1 MPLFMT
7 FIALKLLL
15 PINFKKNPSGRSL
28 VVFSCSLN
36 WEKKISAKLVH
47 SGGLNW
53 IEQFWIKLRP
63 IVDEL
68 TENTLYLVCFIFS
81 WRWFKL
87 VCTIWT
93 ISEMLCFLQI
103 VGTVA
108 IKFVPREVIVWISSG
123 SAQNHFDYRVYH
135 GNPWDQQKSKFAI

>member
-1 MPLFMT
+1 MT
-7 FIALKLLL
+7 LIALRLLL
-15 PINFKKNPSGRSL
+15 PINFKKDPSGRSL

-81 WRWFKL
+81 EDGLNWY
-87 VCTIWT
+87 V
-93 ISEMLCFLQI
+93 Q
-103 VGTVA
+103 
-108 IKFVPREVIVWISSG
+108 FVPLVKCCVSYKLLGLLQSNLFQEKLLYELVQVQLKTILTTG
-123 SAQNHFDYRVYH
+123 YLMATH
-135 GNPWDQQKSKFAI
+135 

>member
-1 MPLFMT
+1 ML
-7 FIALKLLL
+7 IKL
-15 PINFKKNPSGRSL
+15 R
-28 VVFSCSLN
+28 
-36 WEKKISAKLVH
+36 KKISAKLVH

-68 TENTLYLVCFIFS
+68 TENTLYVLSMLYFL

-103 VGTVA
+103 VETVA

-123 SAQNHFDYRVYH
+123 SAQNHFDYRVSH
-135 GNPWDQQKSKFAI
+135 GNPLDQQKSKSVNLPELIYIHIVHFAIRYPVLTETFQVTSFH